1 MRRRDARDTRK
12 GLAAIMGEIIDQP
25 YYNPETGRGI
35 DCWQVVT
42 HLCRE
47 RSVPVPPWPEG
58 WTEENYRER
67 WYRMREEDPARLR
80 EMELEFLEGLG
91 TVVDPS
97 RMIAGDVLVLEDD
110 AGACFPAVYCGHNRA
125 VAAFKSGVRPFGTA
139 GVTPLLVVRI
149 P

>member
-1 MRRRDARDTRK
+1 MRRRAEKDGRK
-12 GLAAIMGEIIDQP
+12 PLAAIMGEIIDQP
-25 YYNPETGRGI
+25 YYDPGTGRGI

-47 RSVPVPPWPEG
+47 RNVPVPPWPEG

-67 WYRMREEDPARLR
+67 WYRMKLEDPAGLR
-80 EMELEFLEGLG
+80 EQELEFLKELG
-91 TVVDPS
+91 SVVDAS
-97 RMIAGDVLVLEDD
+97 QMVAGDILVLEDD

-125 VAAFKSGVRPFGTA
+125 VAAFKTGVRPFGTV